1 MSRVIEFKTLAYDQ
15 NSLFDT
21 AYVALRFNSSDISIL
36 KEKASKF

>member
-1 MSRVIEFKTLAYDQ
+1 MSRVIEFKALTYNQ

-21 AYVALRFNSSDISIL
+21 AYVALRFNSSEMPIV